1 MVMKRVCLRKFS
13 SKLLE
18 DTYFKTIIPL
28 VTFSISVWGRFFPA
42 TFVESKGLHL
52 KAGKI
57 IEWLPQNI
65 MDYDILQRVHRQNL
79 GWFYKRR
86 LAIEMSKEAK
96 HMLNRLSQY
105 VYKCG
110 LIRRGKGLRK
120 LIEVSREKRQYL
132 GGVGGGG
139 GAVDWNCLL
148 FRKDCSKI

>member
-1 MVMKRVCLRKFS
+1 M
-13 SKLLE
+13 
-18 DTYFKTIIPL
+18 TYY
-28 VTFSISVWGRFFPA
+28 SVSF
-42 TFVESKGLHL
+42 
-52 KAGKI
+52 
-57 IEWLPQNI
+57 
-65 MDYDILQRVHRQNL
+65 HRQNL

-120 LIEVSREKRQYL
+120 LIEVSGEKRQYL
-132 GGVGGGG
+132 GGGGVGG